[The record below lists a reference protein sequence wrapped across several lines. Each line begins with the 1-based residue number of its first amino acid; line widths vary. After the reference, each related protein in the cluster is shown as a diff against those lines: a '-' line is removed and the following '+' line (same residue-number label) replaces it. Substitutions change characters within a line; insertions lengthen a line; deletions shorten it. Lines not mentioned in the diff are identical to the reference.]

1 MFELNHCKNNN
12 ETYIS
17 HMIFA
22 SKVGLTMLFI
32 GTVFVFHALL
42 PFFKIPKKL
51 NLEHTI
57 YKMKKWNM
65 HTIRRKK

>member
-1 MFELNHCKNNN
+1 
-12 ETYIS
+12 
-17 HMIFA
+17 
-22 SKVGLTMLFI
+22 MLFI